1 MYDQAKSAR
10 TAMKAKA
17 RRLAGEK
24 TGKVDASDYTIPNDM
39 KADVKTGMRPVSKRA
54 YKRGGKVG
62 MEAKG
67 EKAVTR
73 ADRTPRKDGGRLVAR
88 DIAEAKV
95 NRNVKDANELREGQK
110 HIGGLKRGGRAGKA
124 MGGGSKPKLD
134 PKYQA
139 ELESMMFSPRQTG
152 KFVGK
157 GAAEPT
163 RMDPVDEAMFDKYRN
178 EIMEKRFAESRARR
192 AAQRPAAQPPSAE
205 DYGRAAAVP
214 TGVMKRGGR
223 AGKMGGGAMDARMG
237 MVPDRLLK
245 TTAGSG
251 TPLKKGGKV
260 SHMDWEH
267 SKEDLSQDKKLAK
280 KHGMPMA
287 KWEKSELD
295 KKHDR
300 QQSMK
305 GLKKGGRAHRD
316 AGGFNP
322 EDWRNEAQY
331 TSSERAVNRQ
341 KAGDMRGVGLSD
353 GPEEPDVAGVA
364 AYRGEKA
371 RAKARGGKAEK
382 WIQGAIKHPGA
393 LRKALHAKEGEPIPA
408 KKLAKAAHSD
418 NPVMAK
424 RARLAQTLKRLNKA
438 DGGEA
443 VHDKGCTCKACSGGR
458 MGRATG
464 GRAKGKTN
472 IHINIQANPPQPQ
485 GMQPGMMPPPSGPGA
500 MPVPVPPPPGAGGP
514 QGGAPMPMP
523 MPMPMPAPGPGAGA
537 PPMGRK
543 AGGRVYRSYK
553 DMDAGSGSG
562 LGRLE
567 KTEIATRQRKR
578 GG

>member
-1 MYDQAKSAR
+1 MSAQAKTAR
-10 TAMKAKA
+10 AALKAKA
-17 RRLAGEK
+17 RRMAGEK
-24 TGKVDASDYTIPNDM
+24 ASKVDASDYTIPDDM
-39 KADVKTGMRPVSKRA
+39 HAEAPTGMRPVSKRA
-54 YKRGGKVG
+54 YKRGGKIG
-62 MEAKG
+62 MKADG
-67 EKAVTR
+67 AKAVAR
-73 ADRTPRKDGGRLVAR
+73 ADRKARKDGGRLVAR

-95 NRNVKDANELREGQK
+95 NRNVKDANELREGIK
-110 HIGGLKRGGRAGKA
+110 HVGGL
-124 MGGGSKPKLD
+124 
-134 PKYQA
+134 
-139 ELESMMFSPRQTG
+139 
-152 KFVGK
+152 
-157 GAAEPT
+157 
-163 RMDPVDEAMFDKYRN
+163 
-178 EIMEKRFAESRARR
+178 
-192 AAQRPAAQPPSAE
+192 
-205 DYGRAAAVP
+205 
-214 TGVMKRGGR
+214 KRGGR
-223 AGKMGGGAMDARMG
+223 AGKMGGGAMDGRMG
-237 MVPDRLLK
+237 IVPDRLLK

-260 SHMDWEH
+260 GHMEWEH

-280 KHGMPMA
+280 KHGMSMA
-287 KWEKSELD
+287 KWEKSKLD
-295 KKHDR
+295 EKHDA

-331 TSSERAVNRQ
+331 NASERAVNRQ
-341 KAGDMRGVGLSD
+341 KSGDMRGVSMGE
-353 GPEEPDVAGVA
+353 GPEEPDVEGVA
-364 AYRGEKA
+364 AFRGEKA

-418 NPVMAK
+418 NPTMAK
-424 RARLAQTLKRLNKA
+424 RARLAQTLKRMGKA

-443 VHDKGCTCKACSGGR
+443 AHDKGCTCKMCAGGR

-472 IHINIQANPPQPQ
+472 INIIISAGPKGQQQ
-485 GMQPGMMPPPSGPGA
+485 GMQPGMPPMSGPGA

-514 QGGAPMPMP
+514 QGGGAPMPMP
-523 MPMPMPAPGPGAGA
+523 MPMPMPQPGPGAGA

-567 KTEIATRQRKR
+567 KTEIAARKSKR
-578 GG
+578 G

>member
-1 MYDQAKSAR
+1 MSAQAKTAR
-10 TAMKAKA
+10 AALKAKA
-17 RRLAGEK
+17 RRMAGEK
-24 TGKVDASDYTIPNDM
+24 ASKVDASDYTIPDDM
-39 KADVKTGMRPVSKRA
+39 HAEAPTGMRPVSKRA
-54 YKRGGKVG
+54 YKRGGKIG

-67 EKAVTR
+67 DKAVAR
-73 ADRTPRKDGGRLVAR
+73 ADRKARKDGGRLVAR

-95 NRNVKDANELREGQK
+95 NRNVKDANELREGIK
-110 HIGGLKRGGRAGKA
+110 HIGGLKRGGRAGK
-124 MGGGSKPKLD
+124 M
-134 PKYQA
+134 
-139 ELESMMFSPRQTG
+139 
-152 KFVGK
+152 V
-157 GAAEPT
+157 
-163 RMDPVDEAMFDKYRN
+163 
-178 EIMEKRFAESRARR
+178 
-192 AAQRPAAQPPSAE
+192 
-205 DYGRAAAVP
+205 
-214 TGVMKRGGR
+214 
-223 AGKMGGGAMDARMG
+223 GGAMDSRMG
-237 MVPDRLLK
+237 IVPDRLLK

-260 SHMDWEH
+260 GHMEWEH

-280 KHGMPMA
+280 KHGMSMA
-287 KWEKSELD
+287 KWEKSKLD
-295 KKHDR
+295 EKHDA

-331 TSSERAVNRQ
+331 NASERAVNRQ
-341 KAGDMRGVGLSD
+341 KAGDMRGVSMGE
-353 GPEEPDVAGVA
+353 GPEEPDVEGVA
-364 AYRGEKA
+364 AFRGEKA

-408 KKLAKAAHSD
+408 KKLAKAAQSD
-418 NPVMAK
+418 NPTMAK
-424 RARLAQTLKRLNKA
+424 RARLAQTLKRMGKAEGGEAKPAWMKPSSRPADEDYKHPYFGDVRQYKGLRWDESEEKWVPKTKKA
-438 DGGEA
+438 DGGSA
-443 VHDKGCTCKACSGGR
+443 HGKDCTCKMCAGGR

-472 IHINIQANPPQPQ
+472 INIIISAGPKGQPQ
-485 GMQPGMMPPPSGPGA
+485 GMQPGMPPMGGPGA

-514 QGGAPMPMP
+514 QGGGAPMPMP
-523 MPMPMPAPGPGAGA
+523 MPMPMPQPGPGAGA

-567 KTEIATRQRKR
+567 KTEIAARKSKR
-578 GG
+578 G

>member
-1 MYDQAKSAR
+1 MYAQAKSAR
-10 TAMKAKA
+10 AAMKAKA

-110 HIGGLKRGGRAGKA
+110 HIGGLKRGGRAGK
-124 MGGGSKPKLD
+124 
-134 PKYQA
+134 
-139 ELESMMFSPRQTG
+139 
-152 KFVGK
+152 
-157 GAAEPT
+157 
-163 RMDPVDEAMFDKYRN
+163 
-178 EIMEKRFAESRARR
+178 
-192 AAQRPAAQPPSAE
+192 
-205 DYGRAAAVP
+205 
-214 TGVMKRGGR
+214 
-223 AGKMGGGAMDARMG
+223 MGGGAMDARMG
-237 MVPDRLLK
+237 MVPERLLK
-245 TTAGSG
+245 TTAGAG

-260 SHMDWEH
+260 SHMEWEH
-267 SKEDLSQDKKLAK
+267 SKEDLAQDKKLAK
-280 KHGMPMA
+280 KHGMSMA
-287 KWEKSELD
+287 KWEKSKLD
-295 KKHDR
+295 EKHDR

-331 TSSERAVNRQ
+331 NASERAVNRQ
-341 KAGDMRGVGLSD
+341 KAGDMRGVGFSD

-364 AYRGEKA
+364 AFRGEKA
-371 RAKARGGKAEK
+371 RAKARGGKA
-382 WIQGAIKHPGA
+382 A
-393 LRKALHAKEGEPIPA
+393 
-408 KKLAKAAHSD
+408 
-418 NPVMAK
+418 
-424 RARLAQTLKRLNKA
+424 
-438 DGGEA
+438 
-443 VHDKGCTCKACSGGR
+443 HDKGCTCKACSGGR

-464 GRAKGKTN
+464 GRAKGKTD
-472 IHINIQANPPQPQ
+472 IHINIVAGQRQPQ
-485 GMQPGMMPPPSGPGA
+485 DMQPGMMPPPGGPGGPGA
-500 MPVPVPPPPGAGGP
+500 VPIPMPPPG
-514 QGGAPMPMP
+514 GGAPPGGGMPMP
-523 MPMPMPAPGPGAGA
+523 MPMPMPPPQPGPGAGA

>member
-1 MYDQAKSAR
+1 MYAQAKSAR
-10 TAMKAKA
+10 AALKAKA

-24 TGKVDASDYTIPNDM
+24 TEKVDSSDYTIPDDM
-39 KADVKTGMRPVSKRA
+39 KANVKTGMRPVSKRA

-67 EKAVTR
+67 EKAVAR

-110 HIGGLKRGGRAGKA
+110 HIGGLKRGGRAGK
-124 MGGGSKPKLD
+124 
-134 PKYQA
+134 
-139 ELESMMFSPRQTG
+139 T
-152 KFVGK
+152 
-157 GAAEPT
+157 
-163 RMDPVDEAMFDKYRN
+163 
-178 EIMEKRFAESRARR
+178 
-192 AAQRPAAQPPSAE
+192 
-205 DYGRAAAVP
+205 
-214 TGVMKRGGR
+214 
-223 AGKMGGGAMDARMG
+223 GGGAMG
-237 MVPDRLLK
+237 GVPTRLLR
-245 TTAGSG
+245 TDADSG
-251 TPLKKGGKV
+251 IPTSRSGVVFKKGGKV

-267 SKEDLSQDKKLAK
+267 SKEDLSQDKNLAK
-280 KHGMPMA
+280 KHGMSMA
-287 KWEKSELD
+287 KWEKSKLD
-295 KKHDR
+295 EKHDR
-300 QQSMK
+300 QQSMN

-341 KAGDMRGVGLSD
+341 KAGDMRGVGFSE

-364 AYRGEKA
+364 AFRGEKA

-424 RARLAQTLKRLNKA
+424 RARLAQTLKRLHKA
-438 DGGEA
+438 DGGPMEDPPDGWDYVPESREVTEGRRA
-443 VHDKGCTCKACSGGR
+443 QAIREGEDYFSPPHMRKHGGKADHPKSCRCERCMGGR

-485 GMQPGMMPPPSGPGA
+485 GMQPGIMPPPGGPGA

-514 QGGAPMPMP
+514 PGGAPMPMP
-523 MPMPMPAPGPGAGA
+523 MPMPMPQPGPGPGA